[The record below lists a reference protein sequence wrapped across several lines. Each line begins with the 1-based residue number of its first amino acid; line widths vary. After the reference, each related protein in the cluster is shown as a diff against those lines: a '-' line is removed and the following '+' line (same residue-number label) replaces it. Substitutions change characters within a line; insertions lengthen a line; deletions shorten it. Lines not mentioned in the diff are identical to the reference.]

1 MRIYL
6 LILLKPLKGTF
17 GEEGWGNCVWSTV
30 LWFFVALKTIIV
42 CIGLALGAKINFT
55 IDDKIQ
61 LFFSLYKRITSSPFE
76 ETRATLVSQYILH
89 VLQIAVFRVH
99 LKYLD
104 ICRNAPTINT
114 DTVEMARRMI
124 WCTSTTSRDNCTST
138 FNATRRLCVQHTS
151 VSATGPV
158 LWPIITGT
166 NYPLKDW
173 RPTFE
178 RLSPAARLRAPTE
191 TESWRTGCE
200 RVLVS
205 DL

>member
-1 MRIYL
+1 MCEARCCGFL
-6 LILLKPLKGTF
+6 LP
-17 GEEGWGNCVWSTV
+17 SRQ
-30 LWFFVALKTIIV
+30 IIFS
-42 CIGLALGAKINFT
+42 IGLALGAKINFT

-61 LFFSLYKRITSSPFE
+61 LFCSLYKRIISSPFE
-76 ETRATLVSQYILH
+76 ETRATYNSIAIHNTCTPNSCFESTSQVFWKLPECSNNKHRHSWDGEAHDARVLETTALQRSMRLVDCAY
-89 VLQIAVFRVH
+89 
-99 LKYLD
+99 
-104 ICRNAPTINT
+104 
-114 DTVEMARRMI
+114 
-124 WCTSTTSRDNCTST
+124 
-138 FNATRRLCVQHTS
+138 TS